1 MMVIKI
7 IENLFSLNPVE
18 LMGLLLI
25 ILIAIPFIFLTIIAI
40 WVFKDAKKHN
50 MNAVVWVLIVWIIP
64 FFFGLIVYLVIRDKP
79 M

>member
-1 MMVIKI
+1 MIEI

-25 ILIAIPFIFLTIIAI
+25 ILIVIPFIFLIFIAI

-64 FFFGLIVYLVIRDKP
+64 FFFGFIVYLVIKNRTT
-79 M
+79 